1 MAEKNIKARIIIRK
15 ATSAEWSASTATPLK
30 QGEFALDTTTGELKI
45 ATQDNQKFADATALA
60 TKELVVGSV
69 QYLGTVGTTT
79 ELNAKTPNSAGDFC
93 RVSATDFTL
102 PKNSSITGAA
112 ITTHAGDLLLCESI
126 SPSVKWSVIHGE
138 LDKDTWTPNS
148 KTAAG
153 YVAAGGSNANK
164 VWKTDA
170 NGNPGWRDDANTDTH
185 YTNYLQIKGN
195 GTEAIKFTQ
204 NADKSLNLKPGNNVS
219 ISAATNEITISATV
233 PTKSSWNYDDTY
245 VKYSVAQS
253 LTDAQKKQA
262 RDNIKA
268 VSVDTNET
276 ITGIKTFNAPAIAS
290 GEQATTIF
298 KTANGG
304 QIIFG
309 KEGPNSGTMIRLDQ
323 AKDNNGNSICRLR
336 FRASSTA
343 GAMVWEQPESGS
355 CLYYDVAGVNFRGC
369 TSIGFSKFASAG
381 YLYTDSNGYLQKG
394 SAATISK
401 AGLMSAAD
409 KSKLDGIAA
418 NATAVSSSTVSG
430 WGFTKNAGTVTAVKI
445 NGTSKNPTNGVV
457 DLGTVLTA
465 HQSLAGYATQ
475 SWVTDQNY
483 VPASML
489 GDAAAWDVTETVTNA
504 TNVLPSSVAV
514 KNFVEGQGYIKNVA
528 AAAGDDI
535 NTVGTPSVTVTN
547 SGTTSTLTFHKLKG
561 ATGATGPKGD
571 KGDTGAT
578 GATGATGPKGDTG
591 SQGPQGPKGNDG
603 TSVSISSI
611 TYQKGSSNTTIPT
624 GTWSSTIVSADP
636 GGYLWTKTTFSDGKI
651 AYSVARQGA
660 NGAKGDTGPRGP
672 QGEQGPKGE
681 TGTAAGFGT
690 PTATVDANVGTPS
703 VTISA
708 SGANTAKVFNFAFKN
723 LKGQKGDT
731 GPRGPQGEQ
740 GPRGETGA
748 TPTITASATVSN
760 TTGTPTVNV
769 TRSGTDAAPTFTF
782 AFTNLKGAKGD
793 PGVNATTTAV
803 ATTSANGLMSST
815 DKSKLD
821 GIAAN
826 ATRVIESTVT
836 GWGFTKNAGTI
847 TGIKMNG
854 SSKGTS
860 GVVDLG
866 TVLTAH
872 QAIKING
879 TAITPGTLNLKAGS
893 NVTFNNSN
901 GTLTIN
907 SSASGTDTK
916 DTAGSSNSTS
926 KLYLV
931 GATSQSSAGVTT
943 YSNANV
949 YATNGTLYS
958 DFILSGMI
966 KSDDYYDSGEAQWLG
981 FNGSQYP
988 GFDLYAEDDSR
999 IHVDTILVI
1008 DANTDFTS
1016 TPTVMNKKIVVS
1028 DDTTAY
1034 KIKKLTQAQYN
1045 ALQTKDASTIY
1056 LIVG

>member
-1 MAEKNIKARIIIRK
+1 MTENNIKARIIIRK

-30 QGEFALDTTTGELKI
+30 QGEFALNTTTGELKI
-45 ATQDNQKFADATALA
+45 ATQDNQKFQDATALA
-60 TKELVVGSV
+60 TKELVLGSV

-93 RVSATDFTL
+93 RVSSTNFTL
-102 PKNSSITGAA
+102 PSTSSITGAA
-112 ITTHAGDLLLCESI
+112 VTTHAGDLLLCESI

-138 LDKDTWTPNS
+138 LDKNTWTANS
-148 KTAAG
+148 ATADG
-153 YVAAGGSNANK
+153 YVSKGEGHANK

-170 NGNPGWRDDANTDTH
+170 SGSPGWRDDANTDTH

-204 NADKSLNLKPGNNVS
+204 NVDKSLNLKPGNNVS

-233 PTKSSWNYDDTY
+233 PTKSSWNYDDAY
-245 VKYSVAQS
+245 VKYSAAQS
-253 LTDAQKKQA
+253 LTNTQKKQA

-276 ITGIKTFNAPAIAS
+276 ITGIKTFNAPAAAS

-355 CLYYDVAGVNFRGC
+355 CLYYDVAGINFRGC

-381 YLYTDSNGYLQKG
+381 YLYTDKNGYLQKG
-394 SAATISK
+394 SAATTSN

-418 NATAVSSSTVSG
+418 NATAVSSSTVS
-430 WGFTKNAGTVTAVKI
+430 
-445 NGTSKNPTNGVV
+445 
-457 DLGTVLTA
+457 
-465 HQSLAGYATQ
+465 
-475 SWVTDQNY
+475 
-483 VPASML
+483 
-489 GDAAAWDVTETVTNA
+489 
-504 TNVLPSSVAV
+504 
-514 KNFVEGQGYIKNVA
+514 
-528 AAAGDDI
+528 
-535 NTVGTPSVTVTN
+535 
-547 SGTTSTLTFHKLKG
+547 
-561 ATGATGPKGD
+561 
-571 KGDTGAT
+571 
-578 GATGATGPKGDTG
+578 
-591 SQGPQGPKGNDG
+591 
-603 TSVSISSI
+603 
-611 TYQKGSSNTTIPT
+611 
-624 GTWSSTIVSADP
+624 
-636 GGYLWTKTTFSDGKI
+636 
-651 AYSVARQGA
+651 
-660 NGAKGDTGPRGP
+660 
-672 QGEQGPKGE
+672 
-681 TGTAAGFGT
+681 
-690 PTATVDANVGTPS
+690 
-703 VTISA
+703 
-708 SGANTAKVFNFAFKN
+708 
-723 LKGQKGDT
+723 
-731 GPRGPQGEQ
+731 
-740 GPRGETGA
+740 
-748 TPTITASATVSN
+748 
-760 TTGTPTVNV
+760 
-769 TRSGTDAAPTFTF
+769 
-782 AFTNLKGAKGD
+782 
-793 PGVNATTTAV
+793 
-803 ATTSANGLMSST
+803 
-815 DKSKLD
+815 
-821 GIAAN
+821 
-826 ATRVIESTVT
+826 

-893 NVTFNNSN
+893 NITFNNSN

-999 IHVDTILVI
+999 IHVDTTLVI
-1008 DANTDFTS
+1008 DANTDFS
-1016 TPTVMNKKIVVS
+1016 NTPTVNNKKIVVS

-1045 ALQTKDASTIY
+1045 ALQTKDASTVY